1 MSEKAGAAA
10 APHIGGK
17 ARLKVAVQTDPMAS
31 IRIAGDSGFA
41 LMLEAQARGHDLHYY
56 HPDKLAMRDGVPS
69 TLAHP
74 LQVRDT
80 EGDHFSLGEGA
91 RVPLASFDVILMRQD
106 PPFDL
111 HYITATHFLERVH
124 PQTLVVNDPFHV
136 RNAPEKV
143 FVTLFPQLM
152 PATLITRDFDEI
164 RAFRKEMGDIVMK
177 PLYGHG
183 GAGVF
188 RIRKDDE
195 NFGSFL
201 DTFAALTREPWVIQ
215 HYLPAVRDGDKRIIL
230 VDGQFAGAV
239 NRVPAADDLR
249 SNMVRGGAAETTQIT
264 AREREICETIG
275 PALRDRGILIAG
287 IDVIGGNLTEINVTA
302 PTGIRAIRRL
312 GGPDI
317 AAQIWDAIEARR
329 K

>member
-1 MSEKAGAAA
+1 MS
-10 APHIGGK
+10 
-17 ARLKVAVQTDPMAS
+17 LKVAVQTDPMES
-31 IRIAGDSGFA
+31 IKIRGDSGFA
-41 LMLEAQARGHDLHYY
+41 LMLEAQRRGHEVFYY
-56 HPDKLAMRDGVPS
+56 HPDSLAMRDGVPS
-69 TLAHP
+69 ALAYP
-74 LQVRDT
+74 LQVRDV
-80 EGDHFSLGEGA
+80 EGDHFTLGEGA
-91 RVPLASFDVILMRQD
+91 RVGLDRFDVILMRQD

-124 PQTLVVNDPFHV
+124 PKTLVVNDPTSV
-136 RNAPEKV
+136 RNAPEKI
-143 FVTLFPQLM
+143 FVTRFPQLM
-152 PATLITRDFDEI
+152 PKTLVTRDFDEI

-188 RIRKDDE
+188 RIREGDE

-230 VDGQFAGAV
+230 VDGAFAGAV

-249 SNMVRGGAAETTQIT
+249 SNMVRGGAAETTQLSE
-264 AREREICETIG
+264 REREICETIG
-275 PALRDRGILIAG
+275 PELKARGIILAG

-317 AAQIWDAIEARR
+317 AATVWEAIERR
-329 K
+329 R

>member
-1 MSEKAGAAA
+1 MSF
-10 APHIGGK
+10 
-17 ARLKVAVQTDPMAS
+17 KVAVQTDPMES
-31 IRIAGDSGFA
+31 IKIRGDSGFA
-41 LMLEAQARGHDLHYY
+41 LMLEAQRRGHEVFYY
-56 HPDKLAMRDGVPS
+56 HPDSLAMRDGVPS
-69 TLAHP
+69 ALAYP
-74 LQVRDT
+74 LQVRDV
-80 EGDHFSLGEGA
+80 EGDHFTLGEGA
-91 RVPLASFDVILMRQD
+91 RVGLDTFDVILMRQD

-124 PQTLVVNDPFHV
+124 PKTLVVNDPTSV
-136 RNAPEKV
+136 RNAPEKI
-143 FVTLFPQLM
+143 FVTRFPQLM
-152 PATLITRDFDEI
+152 PKTLVTRDFDEI

-188 RIRKDDE
+188 RIREGDE

-230 VDGQFAGAV
+230 VDGVFAGAV

-249 SNMVRGGAAETTQIT
+249 SNMVRGGAAETTQLS

-275 PALRDRGILIAG
+275 PDLKAQGIILAG

-317 AAQIWDAIEARR
+317 AATVWEAIERR
-329 K
+329 R